1 MTHPGPDT
9 PLNRI
14 STLWTLVGQA
24 HGRLEE
30 AATTARRELLER
42 YRRAVHRYLLGA
54 LHDPHSADEL
64 TQEFALRFM
73 QGDYHGADPKRGRFR
88 DFVKG
93 VLFHLLAAY
102 HKQRRRHTPLP
113 AEGWEPAAAG
123 PDIPDLD
130 QPFLDSWRDEL
141 LNRAWKAL
149 EQIQQQT
156 GQPFFAV
163 LRFRAEHPDLRSAQM
178 AEQLTVQ
185 LGKPATAPWVRQ
197 TLHRAR
203 DKFADLLLQDVAQ
216 TLHNPTAEGLE
227 QELIDLGLLAY
238 CQPALA
244 RYRREPE
251 PPPSPSG

>member
-1 MTHPGPDT
+1 MNHPGPDT

-14 STLWTLVGQA
+14 STLWTLVCEA
-24 HGRLEE
+24 HGEPGE
-30 AATTARRELLER
+30 AATSARRELLER

-73 QGDYHGADPKRGRFR
+73 QGECRGADPRLGRFR

-102 HKQRRRHTPLP
+102 HKQRRRQQPLP
-113 AEGWEPAAAG
+113 AEGWEPAAG
-123 PDIPDLD
+123 PDVADLD

-149 EQIQQQT
+149 EQLQQQR
-156 GQPFFAV
+156 GPPFYAV
-163 LRFRAEHPDLRSAQM
+163 LRFRADHLDLRSAQM
-178 AEQLTVQ
+178 AEQLSTL
-185 LGKPATAPWVRQ
+185 LGKPVTAAWVRQ

-203 DKFADLLLQDVAQ
+203 DKFADLLLNDVAQ
-216 TLHNPTAEGLE
+216 TLPNPTAEELE
-227 QELIDLGLLAY
+227 QELLDLGLLTY

-244 RYRREPE
+244 RYR
-251 PPPSPSG
+251 GGT